1 MPIRRLMK
9 DVGENESDE
18 FRAGWEEAICHV
30 NDKYVITERNGE
42 PIGISFEVNLTEEVI
57 QKIVERVGNEQASE

>member
-1 MPIRRLMK
+1 MQ

-18 FRAGWEEAICHV
+18 FRSGWEEAICHV

-57 QKIVERVGNEQASE
+57 QKIVEKVGVNEQASE